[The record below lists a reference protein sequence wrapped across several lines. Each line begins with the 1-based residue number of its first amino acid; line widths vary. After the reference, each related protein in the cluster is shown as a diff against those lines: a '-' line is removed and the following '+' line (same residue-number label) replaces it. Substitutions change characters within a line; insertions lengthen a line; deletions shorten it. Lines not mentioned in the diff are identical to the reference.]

1 MNTITQIGAV
11 ISKLRKTKGVTQEEL
26 ANYVGVSAQ
35 AVSKWENGGVP
46 DTELL
51 PKIADYFD
59 ISIDAIFGREHIGK
73 DVSVAIYEHISR
85 HDFNSPLRFSEGFE
99 LCWALERALFFR
111 NDIHKNLGVGT
122 IDMSKDCIVDYENRL
137 GQTAQT
143 YSQVY
148 SNYGFTQMGVANR
161 LQYFLMVPE
170 IKDKNV
176 ALFDGIDYKS
186 FFEMLSKEDLFR
198 ALLLLYGRDSRKY
211 FTENLLV
218 RELSIDQE
226 RALELIQLLKKIN
239 LVTTR
244 ELELDDVVR
253 DVYIFVPNTAF
264 IALLI
269 FAREMIDRPNNFS
282 YNTGFR
288 TKPFL

>member
-1 MNTITQIGAV
+1 MSKISSIGAV
-11 ISKLRKTKGVTQEEL
+11 ISDLRKANGITQEEL
-26 ANYVGVSAQ
+26 AKNVGVSPQ

-59 ISIDAIFGREHIGK
+59 VSTDVLFGREHAGK
-73 DVSVAIYEHISR
+73 DVSEAIYEHISK
-85 HDFNSPLRFSEGFE
+85 HDFHSSLRFSEGFE
-99 LCWALERALFFR
+99 LCWALERAMFIR
-111 NDIHKNLGVGT
+111 NDIKDFGT
-122 IDMSKDCIVDYENRL
+122 IDLTRDRIADYEKRL
-137 GQTAQT
+137 EETSQT

-148 SNYGFTQMGVANR
+148 SDYGFTQMGVANR

-170 IKDKNV
+170 MKDKKV
-176 ALFDGIDYKS
+176 ALFDGIDYRS

-198 ALLLLYGRDSRKY
+198 ALLLLYGRDSRKC

-244 ELELDDVVR
+244 ELELDDIVR
-253 DVYIFVPNTAF
+253 NVYIFVPNTAF

-269 FAREMIDRPNNFS
+269 FAREMIDRPSKFS

>member
-1 MNTITQIGAV
+1 MNSISQIGAV
-11 ISKLRKTKGVTQEEL
+11 ISKLRKTKGITQDEL
-26 ANYVGVSAQ
+26 AKNVGVSAQ

-59 ISIDAIFGREHIGK
+59 TSIDVLFGREHTGK
-73 DVSVAIYEHISR
+73 DVSAAIYEHISK

-99 LCWALERALFFR
+99 LCWALERALFIR
-111 NDIHKNLGVGT
+111 NDIKDFGT
-122 IDMSKDCIVDYENRL
+122 IDLTRDRIADYEKRL
-137 GQTAQT
+137 EETSQT

-148 SNYGFTQMGVANR
+148 SDYGFTQMGVANR

-170 IKDKNV
+170 MKDKKV

-198 ALLLLYGRDSRKY
+198 ALLLLYGRDSRKC

-244 ELELDDVVR
+244 ELELDDIVR

-269 FAREMIDRPNNFS
+269 FARELIDRPSKFS

>member
-1 MNTITQIGAV
+1 MNTVSEIGAA
-11 ISKLRKTKGVTQEEL
+11 ISKLRKTKGITQEEL
-26 ANYVGVSAQ
+26 AKYVGVSAQ

-51 PKIADYFD
+51 PKIADYFN
-59 ISIDAIFGREHIGK
+59 ISTDVLFGREHIGK
-73 DVSVAIYEHISR
+73 DVSAAIYEHISR
-85 HDFNSPLRFSEGFE
+85 HDFNSPHRFSEGFE
-99 LCWALERALFFR
+99 LCWALERALFIR
-111 NDIHKNLGVGT
+111 NDVHKDFGT
-122 IDMSKDCIVDYENRL
+122 IDASKDRIADYEKRL
-137 GQTAQT
+137 KETAQT

-170 IKDKNV
+170 IKDKRV

-186 FFEMLSKEDLFR
+186 FFEILSKEDLFQ

-226 RALELIQLLKKIN
+226 RALELIRLLKKIN

-244 ELELDDVVR
+244 ELELDDMVR

-269 FAREMIDRPNNFS
+269 FAREMIDRPNKFC

>member
-1 MNTITQIGAV
+1 MNAVNEIGAV

-59 ISIDAIFGREHIGK
+59 ISIDALFNREYASK
-73 DVSVAIYEHISR
+73 DISVAIYEHMANY
-85 HDFNSPLRFSEGFE
+85 DYKSPLQFAEAFE
-99 LCWALERALFFR
+99 LCWALERSLFSYGHLGLTKSEI
-111 NDIHKNLGVGT
+111 DVSKNR
-122 IDMSKDCIVDYENRL
+122 IADYETRL
-137 GQTAQT
+137 EKNAQT
-143 YSQVY
+143 YSQIHT
-148 SNYGFTQMGVANR
+148 NYGFTQMGVANR

-170 IKDKNV
+170 IKDKNI
-176 ALFDGIDYKS
+176 ALFEGIDYKS
-186 FFEMLSKEDLFR
+186 FFEILAKEDMFR
-198 ALLLLYGRDSRKY
+198 ALLFLYGRDSRKY
-211 FTENLLV
+211 FTENLLM
-218 RELSIDQE
+218 RELSIGQE
-226 RALELIQLLKKIN
+226 QALELIQLLKKIN
-239 LVTTR
+239 LITRR
-244 ELELDDVVR
+244 ELELDDIVR

-269 FAREMIDRPNNFS
+269 FAREMIDRPSKFS
-282 YNTGFR
+282 YNSGFR

>member
-1 MNTITQIGAV
+1 MNAVSEIGAV
-11 ISKLRKTKGVTQEEL
+11 IAKLRKSKGVTQEEL

-51 PKIADYFD
+51 PKVADYFD
-59 ISIDAIFGREHIGK
+59 ISIDVLFGREHTSK
-73 DVSVAIYEHISR
+73 DISVAIYEHITK

-99 LCWALERALFFR
+99 LCWALERALFMR
-111 NDIHKNLGVGT
+111 NGFHNNFGMIDVSKNR
-122 IDMSKDCIVDYENRL
+122 IADYEKRL
-137 GQTAQT
+137 GETAQT

-148 SNYGFTQMGVANR
+148 SDYGFTQMGVANR

-170 IKDKNV
+170 IKDKKI

-186 FFEMLSKEDLFR
+186 FFEILSEEDLFR
-198 ALLLLYGRDSRKY
+198 ALLLLYGRDDRKY

-218 RELSIDQE
+218 QELSIDQE

-244 ELELDDVVR
+244 ELELDDIVR

-269 FAREMIDRPNNFS
+269 FAREMIDRPSKFS

>member
-1 MNTITQIGAV
+1 MGKVSDIGTV
-11 ISKLRKTKGVTQEEL
+11 ISNLRKSKGITQEEL
-26 ANYVGVSAQ
+26 ARNVGVSPQ

-51 PKIADYFD
+51 PKIADYFN
-59 ISIDAIFGREHIGK
+59 ISTDVLFGREHSGK
-73 DVSVAIYEHISR
+73 DVSVAICEQISK
-85 HDFNSPLRFSEGFE
+85 HNFNSPLRFSEGFE
-99 LCWALERALFFR
+99 LCWALERAMFVR
-111 NDIHKNLGVGT
+111 NDIKDFGT
-122 IDMSKDCIVDYENRL
+122 IDLTRDRIADYEKRL
-137 GQTAQT
+137 EETSQT

-148 SNYGFTQMGVANR
+148 SDYGFTQMGVANR

-170 IKDKNV
+170 IKDKKV
-176 ALFDGIDYKS
+176 ALFDGIDYRS
-186 FFEMLSKEDLFR
+186 FFEILAKEDLFR

-244 ELELDDVVR
+244 ELELDDIVR
-253 DVYIFVPNTAF
+253 NVYIFVPNTAF

-269 FAREMIDRPNNFS
+269 FAREMIDRPNKFS

>member
-1 MNTITQIGAV
+1 MGKISDIGTV
-11 ISKLRKTKGVTQEEL
+11 ISNLRKSKGITQEEL
-26 ANYVGVSAQ
+26 ARNVGVSPQ

-51 PKIADYFD
+51 PKIADYFN
-59 ISIDAIFGREHIGK
+59 ISTDVLFGREHSGK
-73 DVSVAIYEHISR
+73 DVSVAICEHISK
-85 HDFNSPLRFSEGFE
+85 HDFHSPLRFSEGFE
-99 LCWALERALFFR
+99 LCWALERALFIR
-111 NDIHKNLGVGT
+111 NDIRDFGT
-122 IDMSKDCIVDYENRL
+122 IDMKRDRIADYEKRL
-137 GQTAQT
+137 EETSQT

-148 SNYGFTQMGVANR
+148 SDYGFTQMGVANR

-170 IKDKNV
+170 IKDKKV
-176 ALFDGIDYKS
+176 ALFDGIDYRS
-186 FFEMLSKEDLFR
+186 FFEILAKEDLFR

-239 LVTTR
+239 LVTIR
-244 ELELDDVVR
+244 ELELDDIVR

-269 FAREMIDRPNNFS
+269 FAREMIDRPNKFS

>member
-1 MNTITQIGAV
+1 MNTVTQIGAT
-11 ISKLRKTKGVTQEEL
+11 ISKLRKEKGITQEEL
-26 ANYVGVSAQ
+26 AKNVGVSAQ

-59 ISIDAIFGREHIGK
+59 ISIDVLFNREHTNK
-73 DVSVAIYEHISR
+73 DISAAIYEHMAKY
-85 HDFNSPLRFSEGFE
+85 DCKSPLQFAEAFE
-99 LCWALERALFFR
+99 LCWALERSLFSYGHLGLTR
-111 NDIHKNLGVGT
+111 SEIDISKNR
-122 IDMSKDCIVDYENRL
+122 IADYETRL
-137 GQTAQT
+137 EKNAQT
-143 YSQVY
+143 YSQILT
-148 SNYGFTQMGVANR
+148 NYGFTQMGVANR

-170 IKDKNV
+170 IKDKKV

-198 ALLLLYGRDSRKY
+198 ALLLLYGRDDRKY
-211 FTENLLV
+211 FTENLLM

-226 RALELIQLLKKIN
+226 QALELIQLLKKIN
-239 LVTTR
+239 LVTSR
-244 ELELDDVVR
+244 ELELDDIVR

-269 FAREMIDRPNNFS
+269 FSREMIDRPSKFS
-282 YNTGFR
+282 YNSGFR